1 MAFAKKFIITSVHD
15 PARFRA
21 VYLINLLFCSVC
33 FWDIAGVVVNVL
45 LFFWSLPLLIHLF
58 LSKKG
63 YRRIKHVA
71 LLAVFLAVGLF
82 TAFLHAGSH
91 LGVNFVMLYHAAVCF
106 FLFYGVHAEPNRE
119 KTRAGM
125 ERILSAIAF
134 LATSLAG
141 IGLLIVALA
150 PSGRLN
156 LCGYLLGIMDNR
168 FTGVYTN
175 PNLAAF
181 ASVVG
186 MICCHILI
194 RRRKNRGSL
203 KKAVPLWFII
213 PCFALNSISLFLS
226 DSNSSLILA
235 AAYLC
240 LYLACRFYQANG
252 GAVTAKTVLRAVAL
266 AVCFVLIAA
275 SSLALRTL
283 CQTAASDFI
292 NAADQ
297 LREGEQLVSFADYWN
312 NWMNASKA
320 SGSEAGASTEI
331 GRTQEYEL
339 SSGRLDSLKKSMV
352 LFQRFP
358 LLGVGKGNILDY
370 GEKYLSDGFAFHD
383 LHNGYLTILISD
395 GLVGLIL
402 FLAFLLSAAKRLLR
416 FLRRNRN
423 GVPKEFSALVS
434 VLAAYSLFGLFEKAV
449 LFDITFMV
457 VIFWAILG
465 YAMSFLPAGQEQGAA
480 SISRPVFRLSSP
492 YQSRYLC
499 AVPVPTRMERVLIDI
514 KETERPAVLPPKMI
528 QYQQGHPSPQYRGT
542 EQKACSLRAASSS
555 FPN

>member
-1 MAFAKKFIITSVHD
+1 MAFAKKFIITSIYD
-15 PARFRA
+15 PACFRI

-33 FWDIAGVVVNVL
+33 FWDIAGIVVNVL
-45 LFFWSLPLLIHLF
+45 LFLWSLPLLIHL
-58 LSKKG
+58 LLAKKG
-63 YRRIKHVA
+63 YRRIKHMT
-71 LLAVFLAVGLF
+71 LLAAFLAVGLF
-82 TAFLHAGSH
+82 TMFLHAGSH
-91 LGVNFVMLYHAAVCF
+91 LGVNFVMIYHAAVCF

-119 KTRAGM
+119 KTRAEM
-125 ERILSAIAF
+125 ERILSAVAF
-134 LATSLAG
+134 LSTALAG
-141 IGLLIVALA
+141 VGLLVVVLA
-150 PSGRLN
+150 PGGRLN
-156 LCGYLLGIMDNR
+156 LCGYLFGIMDNR

-194 RRRKNRGSL
+194 RRRRNTGSL

-213 PCFALNSISLFLS
+213 PCFTLNSVSLFLS

-240 LYLACRFYQANG
+240 LYLACRFYQTNG

-266 AVCFVLIAA
+266 AVCFVLVAA
-275 SSLALRTL
+275 SSLVLRTL

-297 LREGEQLVSFADYWN
+297 MRQGEQLVSFADYWN
-312 NWMNASKA
+312 NWMNPTKA
-320 SGSEAGASTEI
+320 SSADAGMPTEI

-339 SSGRLDSLKKSMV
+339 SSGRLDSLKKSMA

-370 GEKYLSDGFAFHD
+370 GEKYLSEGFAFHD

-395 GLVGLIL
+395 GLAGLIL
-402 FLAFLLSAAKRLLR
+402 FLAFLLLAAKRLLR

-423 GVPKEFSALVS
+423 GAPKEFSALVS
-434 VLAAYSLFGLFEKAV
+434 VLAAYSLFGFFEKAV

-457 VIFWAILG
+457 VVFWAILG
-465 YAMSFLPAGQEQGAA
+465 YAMSFVPSGQGQEAA
-480 SISRPVFRLSSP
+480 PVSRPVFRLTSP

-514 KETERPAVLPPKMI
+514 KEAGRPAVLPPKVI
-528 QYQQGHPSPQYRGT
+528 QQQKHPSPQYRGM